1 MAITKLKYSVTMR
14 GNTMKPEEPK
24 KAYATLQ
31 LNGTVKVEE
40 LAKHIKDHGSV
51 YGRDVIIG
59 VTYALVDCVKEYL
72 SQGYAVDLGLL
83 GVFKPG
89 IKSNGVAD
97 GDRKDN
103 EGNPISGL
111 KAFGS
116 DDIVGMHVNYTMSKE
131 FEDLRS
137 EARFQKVATRR
148 AQQAAQQA
156 QLNGQTTADWT
167 PAEEEEEEEETNP

>member
-31 LNGTVKVEE
+31 LNGTVKIEE
-40 LAKHIKDHGSV
+40 MAKHIKDHGSV
-51 YGRDVIIG
+51 YGRDTIIG
-59 VTYALVDCVKEYL
+59 VTYALVDCVKEFL
-72 SQGYAVDLGLL
+72 VQGFTVDLGLL
-83 GVFKPG
+83 GTFKPG

-167 PAEEEEEEEETNP
+167 PEEEEEEEETNP